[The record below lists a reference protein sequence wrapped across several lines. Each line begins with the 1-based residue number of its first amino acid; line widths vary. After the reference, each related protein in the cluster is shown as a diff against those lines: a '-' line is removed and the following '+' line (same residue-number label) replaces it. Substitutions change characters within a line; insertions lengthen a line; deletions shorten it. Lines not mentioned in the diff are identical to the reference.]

1 MLDTIKERCLI
12 YCYWVGDSLK
22 RVLVIFSVSAFAISV
37 AVFLYGLLYWAVLP
51 KTALNIPVKFA
62 FNSCEIS
69 GTPCSYITSMV
80 KFSQGKLASGHNYH
94 LELLLEV
101 PDTESNRE
109 VGMFLTCTRFLT
121 EDLQERNSTTPFC
134 TSAVIPFKPPLV
146 SLIETLLL
154 FPLHMAAVINSNS
167 LVRISLL
174 EDHQETS
181 SPSKAIEIE
190 LQSSKL
196 QISSGVL
203 KIWTADLAWGL
214 GITYNMYHHPV
225 ASMILGV
232 ALILTIICLLAALA
246 LSKFLSPQKVVV
258 TSTPLQRNRSNH
270 DLADRQARARLN
282 LEYRARVDLVGKQQC
297 IGNESISSQEELME
311 QSEGDQDLGRV
322 QAPSWAKPSLPL
334 TEAVQRLD
342 LPQPE
347 TTPQHTKAD

>member
-1 MLDTIKERCLI
+1 MD
-12 YCYWVGDSLK
+12 D
-22 RVLVIFSVSAFAISV
+22 F
-37 AVFLYGLLYWAVLP
+37 
-51 KTALNIPVKFA
+51 
-62 FNSCEIS
+62 
-69 GTPCSYITSMV
+69 
-80 KFSQGKLASGHNYH
+80 
-94 LELLLEV
+94 
-101 PDTESNRE
+101 
-109 VGMFLTCTRFLT
+109 
-121 EDLQERNSTTPFC
+121 QERNSATPFC

-146 SLIETLLL
+146 SLVETLLL
-154 FPLHMAAVINSNS
+154 FPLHMARVINSNS

-174 EDHQETS
+174 EDHQETAI
-181 SPSKAIEIE
+181 PSKAIEIE

-297 IGNESISSQEELME
+297 IGNESISGQEELVE
-311 QSEGDQDLGRV
+311 QSDQDLSRV
-322 QAPSWAKPSLPL
+322 QAPSWAKPSLQL

-342 LPQPE
+342 LQQPE
-347 TTPQHTKAD
+347 ATLQHSKAD

>member
-1 MLDTIKERCLI
+1 M
-12 YCYWVGDSLK
+12 
-22 RVLVIFSVSAFAISV
+22 
-37 AVFLYGLLYWAVLP
+37 
-51 KTALNIPVKFA
+51 
-62 FNSCEIS
+62 
-69 GTPCSYITSMV
+69 
-80 KFSQGKLASGHNYH
+80 
-94 LELLLEV
+94 
-101 PDTESNRE
+101 
-109 VGMFLTCTRFLT
+109 
-121 EDLQERNSTTPFC
+121 QERKSATPFC

-154 FPLHMAAVINSNS
+154 FPLHMAGVINSNS

-174 EDHQETS
+174 EDHQETA

-203 KIWTADLAWGL
+203 KIWTPDLAWGL

-232 ALILTIICLLAALA
+232 ASILTILCLLAALA

-282 LEYRARVDLVGKQQC
+282 LEYRTRVNLVGKQQC
-297 IGNESISSQEELME
+297 IENEPISGQQELIGT
-311 QSEGDQDLGRV
+311 SEGDQDPGRV
-322 QAPSWAKPSLPL
+322 QASSWAKPSLQL
-334 TEAVQRLD
+334 TEVIC
-342 LPQPE
+342 E
-347 TTPQHTKAD
+347 CV

>member
-1 MLDTIKERCLI
+1 
-12 YCYWVGDSLK
+12 
-22 RVLVIFSVSAFAISV
+22 
-37 AVFLYGLLYWAVLP
+37 
-51 KTALNIPVKFA
+51 
-62 FNSCEIS
+62 
-69 GTPCSYITSMV
+69 V

-181 SPSKAIEIE
+181 SSSKAIEIE